1 MNSLSIFT
9 LKVLRKLYAKAF
21 GKYQFPPLQR
31 EEDPDKA
38 SKMIYRLLA
47 NDNPCIIVHFG
58 NNELNAVVNYLE
70 G

>member
-47 NDNPCIIVHFG
+47 NDNPCIKFI
-58 NNELNAVVNYLE
+58 LE
-70 G
+70 IMNLMLLLII